1 MVGCTGIQVKPL
13 PASEQRRRCYS
24 SQTSPALHRGA
35 RIDGWDS
42 QKPDGVAGGWSEL
55 THSSWVR
62 EEQQQRQASSYQF
75 LGSKAPRVQDRHRAG
90 RLTARLA
97 EVSMGLYAGPRRRE
111 GMGQR
116 TGGRQA
122 TAAERAS
129 VRLRGAKQQTPPGW
143 SPLDRRQY
151 QARLPQS
158 SAQGSHSRDDRF
170 RGDERTPPL
179 GPHQRP
185 SIGDRL
191 RLLCRV
197 PHWGMFDPDWKTST
211 TFTTSVPGSE
221 RSTAET
227 SSPNGNTR
235 QATKEHEP
243 QIPSPSNARLQRLR
257 RRTVQARQK
266 NRSRRA
272 TERAEAAGR
281 PRPLRTSASESL
293 LPRRPMLQDP
303 TAASVA
309 AAAAFHPEPRHLV
322 K

>member
-35 RIDGWDS
+35 GIDGRDS
-42 QKPDGVAGGWSEL
+42 QKPDGIAGGWSEL

-211 TFTTSVPGSE
+211 TFTTAGQNVLLLVSFSLHQIS
-221 RSTAET
+221 RFATANSKAWPAVYAGCFPVT
-227 SSPNGNTR
+227 SG
-235 QATKEHEP
+235 K
-243 QIPSPSNARLQRLR
+243 
-257 RRTVQARQK
+257 
-266 NRSRRA
+266 
-272 TERAEAAGR
+272 
-281 PRPLRTSASESL
+281 
-293 LPRRPMLQDP
+293 
-303 TAASVA
+303 
-309 AAAAFHPEPRHLV
+309 
-322 K
+322 